1 MELQKEREEK
11 ENLKKQLES
20 FTSVNRTEQEN
31 KELVILK
38 DQLANYDKTMKERNT
53 DFEINENKLRMEVGC
68 CWYLNRKIISLFLNK
83 R

>member
-1 MELQKEREEK
+1 MVELQKEREEK

-31 KELVILK
+31 KELVLLK

-53 DFEINENKLRMEVGC
+53 DFEINENKLRMEV
-68 CWYLNRKIISLFLNK
+68 
-83 R
+83 

>member
-31 KELVILK
+31 KELVLLK

-53 DFEINENKLRMEVGC
+53 DFEINENKLRMEV
-68 CWYLNRKIISLFLNK
+68 
-83 R
+83 

>member
-20 FTSVNRTEQEN
+20 FTSLNRTEQEN
-31 KELVILK
+31 KELVLLK

-53 DFEINENKLRMEVGC
+53 DFEINENKLRMEV
-68 CWYLNRKIISLFLNK
+68 
-83 R
+83 